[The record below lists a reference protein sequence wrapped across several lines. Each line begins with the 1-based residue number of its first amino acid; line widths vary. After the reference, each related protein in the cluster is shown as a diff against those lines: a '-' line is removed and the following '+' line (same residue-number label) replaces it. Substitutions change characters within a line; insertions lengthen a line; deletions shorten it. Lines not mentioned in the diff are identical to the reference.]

1 MAAFDDK
8 RTLERQRFFSGQRL
22 LAADLDEVVAD
33 HRWRRELHN
42 RSLHQPG
49 IGNGFAVTGEP
60 GAREVAIGAGYAL
73 DSRGREIISTR
84 SRVEPVPPVAGDPD
98 GGPARYDLTVSYPA
112 AEDLEEAETRE
123 GVCVPRGVVR
133 LAEEPEFCWV
143 RLEEDATGALHPA
156 DHGLAAEIE
165 AGLKIRLARI
175 EVEQCLL
182 KALSIAERRNARPP
196 VQPYL
201 ACGLASPAWRVEPVP
216 AASCFLSGLSG
227 VLFSIAHIPRAAIG
241 GDIEQPFLL
250 VADIDT
256 SAAGFRATPC
266 YSAELRGPRRVTA
279 PQPDIEAGERR
290 IEVFADGVVSIEEPT
305 PDGFRLRVLPVLL
318 IDREP
323 AQTVDWAEVAVPWT
337 VQWMGVEG

>member
-73 DSRGREIISTR
+73 DAWGREIISTR

-143 RLEEDATGALHPA
+143 RLEDAAAAAGTPRHPGDSPTDYVGRLLAEQRVDAGVLAALLAVYREARYATHTVDDQMRQQARSALQRLRADLGASRTGAPA
-156 DHGLAAEIE
+156 
-165 AGLKIRLARI
+165 
-175 EVEQCLL
+175 
-182 KALSIAERRNARPP
+182 
-196 VQPYL
+196 
-201 ACGLASPAWRVEPVP
+201 
-216 AASCFLSGLSG
+216 
-227 VLFSIAHIPRAAIG
+227 
-241 GDIEQPFLL
+241 
-250 VADIDT
+250 
-256 SAAGFRATPC
+256 
-266 YSAELRGPRRVTA
+266 
-279 PQPDIEAGERR
+279 
-290 IEVFADGVVSIEEPT
+290 
-305 PDGFRLRVLPVLL
+305 
-318 IDREP
+318 
-323 AQTVDWAEVAVPWT
+323 
-337 VQWMGVEG
+337 